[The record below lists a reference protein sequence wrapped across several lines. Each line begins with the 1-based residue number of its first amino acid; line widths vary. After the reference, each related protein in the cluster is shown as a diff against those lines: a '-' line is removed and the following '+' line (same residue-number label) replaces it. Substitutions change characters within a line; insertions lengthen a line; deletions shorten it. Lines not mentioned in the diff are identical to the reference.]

1 MVERYP
7 GRYYTSVLFI
17 DIHDREDLRFLGN
30 FESVESIFS
39 DVVREKEEILQK
51 KARGFVPD
59 ATEELK
65 DCLNRFKNKAEERIN
80 LLSGSDRDAL
90 VGQKKA
96 VEIKIDEIKSD
107 IAEVFGDIT
116 IKLETEKA
124 KAVRELREFS
134 NSVQIKE
141 RTGSKTHHGSYT
153 TGHLW
158 WKKTEHYSYVTHYSY
173 L

>member
-51 KARGFVPD
+51 KARGFVPY

-96 VEIKIDEIKSD
+96 VEIKIDEKNRI
-107 IAEVFGDIT
+107 
-116 IKLETEKA
+116 
-124 KAVRELREFS
+124 
-134 NSVQIKE
+134 
-141 RTGSKTHHGSYT
+141 
-153 TGHLW
+153 
-158 WKKTEHYSYVTHYSY
+158 
-173 L
+173 